1 MNGSNFVIS
10 LLAYSQQTTNA
21 EKNSFERRVFFIAVC
36 AGGKGQNMKLAKLLL
51 TAGLVL
57 PSSGISTE
65 NKYRMVKYS
74 KPKLVYNMEENSDE
88 SYRSAVADR
97 ITEIFGESNEVS
109 VDGNMVTISIYDDE
123 LCEALENESVLES
136 KSRTERAIG
145 LFLMAKGMRSPSV
158 SIHIVPKNN

>member
-1 MNGSNFVIS
+1 
-10 LLAYSQQTTNA
+10 
-21 EKNSFERRVFFIAVC
+21 
-36 AGGKGQNMKLAKLLL
+36 MKLAKLLL
-51 TAGLVL
+51 SAGLVL
-57 PSSGISTE
+57 PSSGISAE
-65 NKYRMVKYS
+65 NKYKMVKYS

-136 KSRTERAIG
+136 KSRTERAIE
-145 LFLMAKGMRSPSV
+145 LFLMAKGMRKPNV
-158 SIHIVPKNN
+158 SIHIVPKND

>member
-1 MNGSNFVIS
+1 
-10 LLAYSQQTTNA
+10 
-21 EKNSFERRVFFIAVC
+21 
-36 AGGKGQNMKLAKLLL
+36 MKLAKLLL

-57 PSSGISTE
+57 PSNGISVE
-65 NKYRMVKYS
+65 NKYKMVKYS

-109 VDGNMVTISIYDDE
+109 VDGNTVTISIYDDE
-123 LCEALENESVLES
+123 LCGTLENESVLES

-145 LFLMAKGMRSPSV
+145 LFLMAKGMRNPNV
-158 SIHIVPKNN
+158 SIHIVPKNS

>member
-1 MNGSNFVIS
+1 MALQSPYRLLANKQQTQKRTRSKDGFFS
-10 LLAYSQQTTNA
+10 LLFVR
-21 EKNSFERRVFFIAVC
+21 EERKN
-36 AGGKGQNMKLAKLLL
+36 NMKLAKLLL

-57 PSSGISTE
+57 PSSGINAE
-65 NKYRMVKYS
+65 NKYKMVKYS

-145 LFLMAKGMRSPSV
+145 LFLMAKGMRNPNV
-158 SIHIVPKNN
+158 SIHIVPKSS